1 MTGSFGDS
9 NTRTPPIGSSESGQA
24 LVWFVAALTVLLGFA
39 ALTIDVGSAFL
50 DAGKLQNA
58 ADAAALAGAGVLPQ
72 GSAAAITQA
81 TNFAQKNGYVDGQNG
96 YHVSITTP
104 YNGDPTKIAVT
115 ISGHTPAVFATVLGK
130 KFFPVKR
137 SAVATY
143 YGTTQLNAALLALD
157 PSACNSY
164 TQGGSAVVT
173 ITTGGLMSNS
183 SCNPS
188 LADSGSGSTTATAIQ
203 YYTGSGYTGA
213 FTPTPVAVSSRMP
226 DPLASMIP
234 PNLTTL
240 GQSPDSGGT
249 PASPKVANIG
259 GTATLHPGVYYGG
272 IKITGSGTVT
282 FLPGTYVLAGGGFS
296 LGSTASTGGS
306 GVMVYNTSDPQHP
319 TAAGSCASIS
329 LTGGGSTNFT
339 APTSGPYKDVVFW
352 QDPACTAEFKVA
364 GGGALAS
371 GVYYLPSATFNFTG
385 SKTLG
390 SAQIIADQFSFN
402 GTANFSITSGNY
414 VSLPLLSLPKLI
426 E

>member
-9 NTRTPPIGSSESGQA
+9 RTRTPSIGSSESGQA
-24 LVWFVAALTVLLGFA
+24 LIWFVAALTVLLGFA
-39 ALTIDVGSAFL
+39 ALTIDVGSAFH

-58 ADAAALAGAGVLPQ
+58 ADAASLAGAGVLPQ

-81 TNFAQKNGYVDGQNG
+81 KNYAQKNGYVDGQSG
-96 YHVSITTP
+96 YTVSVTTP
-104 YNGDPTKIAVT
+104 YNGDPTKVAVT
-115 ISGHTPAVFATVLGK
+115 ISGPTPAVFATVLGIN
-130 KFFPVKR
+130 FLSVSRR
-137 SAVATY
+137 SVATY
-143 YGTTQLNAALLALD
+143 YGQTQLNAALLALD

-203 YYTGSGYTGA
+203 YYTGAGYTGT
-213 FTPTPVAVSSRMP
+213 FSPTPVAVSTRMP

-234 PNLTTL
+234 PDLTIL

-249 PASPKVANIG
+249 PASPQTANIG
-259 GTATLHPGVYYGG
+259 GNATLHPGVYYGG
-272 IKITGSGTVT
+272 IKITGSGTIT
-282 FLPGTYVLAGGGFS
+282 FLPGNYVLAGGGFS
-296 LGSTASTGGS
+296 LGSTATTSGD
-306 GVMVYNTSDPQHP
+306 GVMVYNTSDPQQP
-319 TAAGSCASIS
+319 TGAGACASIS

-339 APTSGPYKDVVFW
+339 PPTSGPYKDVVFW
-352 QDPACTAEFKVA
+352 QDPACTVDFKVA

-385 SKTLG
+385 GKTLG
-390 SAQIIADQFSFN
+390 SAQIIADQFSFG
-402 GTANFSITSGNY
+402 GTANFSITTGNY
-414 VSLPLLSLPKLI
+414 ISLPLLSLPKLI